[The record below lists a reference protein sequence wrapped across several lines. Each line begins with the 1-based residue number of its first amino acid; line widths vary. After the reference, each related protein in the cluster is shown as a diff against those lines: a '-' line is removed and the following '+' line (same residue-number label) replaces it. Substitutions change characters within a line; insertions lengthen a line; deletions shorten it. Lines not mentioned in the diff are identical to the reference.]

1 MSRYIKK
8 GVYFKSYIGLRLGN
22 LTVISESDRYQ
33 QTKYRRVTCK
43 CDCGNTTELPLQT
56 LLYPDSNR
64 KSLLACQRCIDRQ
77 KIIDNGLK
85 GKRFGKLTVVDVVPR
100 KSGKEILKVTCKCEC
115 GNTIELPIQRF
126 QRKAHFP
133 TSCGCESKISKVKVG
148 NRYGMLT
155 VIEDLGKDENS
166 NRICLCKCD
175 CGNTITV
182 KSHDLVRTKWAKTHC
197 GCQTYFKDITGQ
209 RFGKLVA
216 VEPKGRDK
224 YKNALWL
231 FKCDCGG
238 TIVLTYTR
246 VQHQKYP
253 NCGCVNTALKVDY
266 TGQRFGK
273 LEVIEYLGNCKYLC
287 KCECGNTIEVHTD
300 RLRTGHIHDCGCEN
314 PHHDL
319 IGTRIGKLEVI
330 EYLGKNDSP
339 YHQYLCKCDCGNT
352 VIRRRDYILEAIKDN
367 RKCDCG
373 CVKLNKLVGQKF
385 GKLTVIKYVGRN
397 KHGVNWLCKCDCGN
411 FKEIRESYL
420 LSGHTKSCGCT
431 QSHGEERIG
440 QLFLEHNIYYE
451 KEKTFEGLVSDKGF
465 PLRLDY
471 YLPEYNCVIEYDGI
485 QHFALIKTGW
495 DNEERYNLRV
505 YHDFL
510 KVKYC
515 IDNNITLI
523 KVPYTH
529 RDTVAIEEILPQ
541 TSPFIISTLEEYDSY
556 RSNYKDNKKYYKW
569 YKKVI
574 PINCVA

>member
-1 MSRYIKK
+1 MGKYIKK
-8 GVYFKSYIGLRLGN
+8 GVYFKSYIGVRFGN

-33 QTKYRRVTCK
+33 QTKYRKVTCQ
-43 CDCGNTTELPLQT
+43 CDCGNTIEIPL
-56 LLYPDSNR
+56 R
-64 KSLLACQRCIDRQ
+64 
-77 KIIDNGLK
+77 
-85 GKRFGKLTVVDVVPR
+85 
-100 KSGKEILKVTCKCEC
+100 
-115 GNTIELPIQRF
+115 RF
-126 QRKAHFP
+126 QEKAHFP
-133 TSCGCESKISKVKVG
+133 TSCGCKSKVSKVKVG
-148 NRYGMLT
+148 NRYGMLE
-155 VIEDLGKDENS
+155 VIEDLGKDENH

-175 CGNTITV
+175 CGNTIIV

-216 VEPKGRDK
+216 VEPRGQDK
-224 YKNALWL
+224 HKNTLWL

-238 TIVLTYTR
+238 TIILTLNR

-287 KCECGNTIEVHTD
+287 KCDCGNMVEVHTD
-300 RLRTGHIHDCGCEN
+300 RLRTGHIHNCGCED

-330 EYLGKNDSP
+330 EYLGKNNSP

-352 VIRRRDYILEAIKDN
+352 VTKCRGYILEAIRDN
-367 RKCDCG
+367 KECDCG
-373 CVKLNKLVGQKF
+373 CVRRNKLVGQKF
-385 GKLTVIKYVGRN
+385 GKLTVIKYTGRD
-397 KHGVNWLCKCDCGN
+397 KHGVKWLCRCDCGN

-420 LSGHTKSCGCT
+420 ISGHTKSCGCT

-451 KEKTFEGLVSDKGF
+451 KEKTFEGLISDKGF

-523 KVPYTH
+523 KIPYTH
-529 RDTVAIEEILPQ
+529 RDTVVIEEILPQ
-541 TSPFIISTLEEYDSY
+541 TSPFVISTLKEYDSY
-556 RSNYKDNKKYYKW
+556 RSDYKDNKKYYIW